1 MVRTTE
7 LLGYQCDPRFV
18 GQRRRVRETSRRPW
32 RADFEKRRLR
42 RVEGESRGWDDDTA
56 SVVGKAVTNRRR
68 GYMTSHGVMVTSRF
82 GAAGPP
88 RHLQADTPVTWVT
101 KNFK

>member
-1 MVRTTE
+1 MGVFFSGACGMTTQQV
-7 LLGYQCDPRFV
+7 L
-18 GQRRRVRETSRRPW
+18 S
-32 RADFEKRRLR
+32 
-42 RVEGESRGWDDDTA
+42 EGGDEPLTQA
-56 SVVGKAVTNRRR
+56 
-68 GYMTSHGVMVTSRF
+68 MTSHDVMASSRF